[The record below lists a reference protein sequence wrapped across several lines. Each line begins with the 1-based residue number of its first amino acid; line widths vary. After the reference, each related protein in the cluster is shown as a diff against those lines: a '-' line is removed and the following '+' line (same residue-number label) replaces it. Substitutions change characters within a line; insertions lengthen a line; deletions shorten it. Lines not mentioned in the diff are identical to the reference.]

1 MPEQDLYGV
10 LGVTKDASAQD
21 VKKAFRALAKELHP
35 DVAGND
41 PAKAA
46 RFREVATAYE
56 TLGDPDK
63 RAAYDRMRTRR
74 AQPRGRT
81 WPGGFDFGGDQPR
94 QRPPPPQ
101 GDLDLED
108 IFTDFNASDFGF
120 GNRGPKGGPRTE
132 PRPGRDITVG
142 VDIPGHVA
150 TRGGTVTVSYT
161 RLKRVESGSTLIRVD
176 ELTDLRIPPGTN
188 HGDTL
193 RLERMGDAGE
203 NGGVYGDLVADV
215 HIVAGEDPFARRG
228 DPRGGDP
235 YGSSPRGGDPRGQ
248 DSRSGDPRGP
258 DPRAGG
264 PRGSAPPPWDPPP
277 PSGPRMRFGGKSAGE
292 PQEPAQVVD
301 VTIGEAVLG
310 GRIPVETPTG
320 TVRIAIPA
328 GTSSGTRFR
337 VRGKGPPGPGGT
349 PTDLL
354 AEVRIV
360 VPKDLDEESR
370 RLIERFAELNAKVE

>member
-56 TLGDPDK
+56 TLGDPEK

-142 VDIPGHVA
+142 VDVPGHVA

-228 DPRGGDP
+228 DPRG
-235 YGSSPRGGDPRGQ
+235 
-248 DSRSGDPRGP
+248 SG
-258 DPRAGG
+258 
-264 PRGSAPPPWDPPP
+264 PPPWEPPP
-277 PSGPRMRFGGKSAGE
+277 PSGPRMRFGGKTPGE
-292 PQEPAQVVD
+292 AQEPAQVVD
-301 VTIGEAVLG
+301 ITIGEAVLG

-360 VPKDLDEESR
+360 VPKDLDDESR
-370 RLIERFAELNAKVE
+370 RLIERFAELNAKVD